1 MSRKRLTGR
10 LASAVKNAEGKKK
23 NNGGELVR
31 NLDGFE
37 YDSSKA
43 AVLKKAL
50 HNINVSLGTM
60 ISAMKDLSMLR
71 GSEVTPDGLLGGR
84 GFVMPFKDMKQKLNI
99 AINDLSDVTDTL
111 ADELTNPKWG
121 LSAVERK
128 RVRKETENIEEEIGE
143 IEEVLPGTDPLDKAD
158 ESEEIVEEEG
168 TSENLDLQDINPE
181 DVVDSSEVD
190 AIKRYENLIKGNV
203 KDRVASVLSKQIV
216 ANLLKGDK

>member
-1 MSRKRLTGR
+1 MSRDRLTER
-10 LASAVKNAEGKKK
+10 LASKVKNAEGKKE
-23 NNGGELVR
+23 NNKGDLTR

-84 GFVMPFKDMKQKLNI
+84 GFVMPFKEIKQKLNV

-121 LSAVERK
+121 LSPIERRK
-128 RVRKETENIEEEIGE
+128 VKKETENIDEE
-143 IEEVLPGTDPLDKAD
+143 IEEVLP
-158 ESEEIVEEEG
+158 EENVPEDTGEMEEVVEEN
-168 TSENLDLQDINPE
+168 TLSDNTDLQGIDPN
-181 DVVDSSEVD
+181 DVVDSFEVD
-190 AIKRYENLIKGNV
+190 AIKRYGNLISGNT
-203 KDRVASVLSKQIV
+203 KDRIASVLSKQIV